1 MCTLFRKEIT
11 ILVRSKHQAMN
22 LVTAI
27 ISMSCGRLKNDVRVI
42 VLLSSI
48 MRPFYWAAKQRL
60 ITENPFKGVDFGE
73 GMPRR
78 PITDAEF
85 QAVKQEILE
94 PRMKHG

>member
-1 MCTLFRKEIT
+1 
-11 ILVRSKHQAMN
+11 
-22 LVTAI
+22 
-27 ISMSCGRLKNDVRVI
+27 
-42 VLLSSI
+42 

-94 PRMKHG
+94 PRMKHGWNTDRNPKK